1 MAAFKLFFLDIQT
14 VLTNLIPQ
22 INIQKDVIWSEVSEA
37 NLNKKLNKK
46 PFLHWVDDKSPS

>member
-14 VLTNLIPQ
+14 VLTNLIPE

-46 PFLHWVDDKSPS
+46 PFLHWVYDKSPS

>member
-14 VLTNLIPQ
+14 VLTNLIPE

-37 NLNKKLNKK
+37 NLNKKIKQEAIFALG
-46 PFLHWVDDKSPS
+46 L